1 MFSAYVAMVFWLEL
15 PLAEQLGWVLALALL
30 NVYSLLRFEVKGKKL
45 LLDNVLAVSLVDVAL
60 T

>member
-1 MFSAYVAMVFWLEL
+1 MVFWLDL
-15 PLAEQLGWVLALALL
+15 PIAEQLGWVLALVLL
-30 NVYSLLRFEVKGKKL
+30 NVYSLLRFEVNGKKL

>member
-1 MFSAYVAMVFWLEL
+1 MFSAYLAMVFWLEL
-15 PLAEQLGWVLALALL
+15 PIAEQLGWVLALVLL